1 MTISYKSMGILILLG
16 LSFCIANESLAK
28 RASLSYKNSETAQVL
43 SPDAEMKR
51 ILRHLIQAN
60 ALDIPEAVVEASSV
74 QNTKV
79 INAYT
84 DGRKIIMTSSL
95 WDALKSEDA
104 RAFVLG
110 HELGHIT
117 RHHLSHGA
125 LRRSGFAILGSIL
138 TIVTNN
144 PLATYGTEVGS
155 QLLDLKFGRGQEYQA
170 DEAGIQYLIGA
181 HYNKNAAIDVFKVL
195 RLNQE
200 TRQVEFLVTHPLPDS
215 RIKRVIEKYELDPSG
230 MLARKFEE

>member
-1 MTISYKSMGILILLG
+1 MGILILLG
-16 LSFCIANESLAK
+16 LSFCIANESFAK
-28 RASLSYKNSETAQVL
+28 RTPLPYKNSETVQVAN
-43 SPDAEMKR
+43 PDAEMKR
-51 ILRHLIQAN
+51 ILRHLIQSN
-60 ALDIPEAVVEASSV
+60 RLDISEAVVDASSI

-95 WDALKSEDA
+95 WDALKNEDA

-125 LRRSGFAILGSIL
+125 LRKSGFAILGSVL

-144 PLATYGTEVGS
+144 PLATYGTQVGS

-170 DEAGIQYLIGA
+170 DEAGMAQI
-181 HYNKNAAIDVFKVL
+181 
-195 RLNQE
+195 
-200 TRQVEFLVTHPLPDS
+200 
-215 RIKRVIEKYELDPSG
+215 
-230 MLARKFEE
+230 